1 MKSGWLG
8 GMATVLIVGAL
19 VSSTQGSLVI
29 NGRDITLH
37 PAARSEGD
45 SIWVPVLA
53 FAPLIGIE
61 PLERDG
67 RLALRWNGGC
77 GELADGESREISS
90 VAYASLDGLV
100 SRVGGSVRR
109 AGDDVIVDV
118 SVAQLT
124 ELVAGGEELTVRLD
138 RFAPTLVTRSNGV
151 DVVRF
156 VNCRTDVGETTVVFG
171 PGDVGRA
178 TLVATEGSTCEVRVA
193 FLEEA
198 ALAVRRVET
207 DGAYSVILV
216 PSEASSIVSTTALGN
231 GLSLFEGDVAVGEAS
246 ATVVYVRADAWRSR
260 LDVRPVLPITGSG
273 TQAPVDE
280 AMAAAGASVAI
291 SSRSGVEVG
300 LVVIGGVPFSLDGD
314 ASTALGF
321 DILGSLVALAP
332 EVAAFAATTSARIAL
347 DGVGRPVGYD
357 ELIGFPPGYAGSIA
371 RGFPDGFCVVR
382 IRDGIVVS
390 ILDEPYV
397 VADPSAALLVA
408 AGAARAR
415 LAGLAL
421 GDHVDLVCEVGPER
435 NFIEDALSI
444 DGLLLW
450 DGQPLP
456 ASSGSATRW
465 SVAGSDWQGGFFFLS
480 VSGDGE
486 LSSGDVLSLLALLPA
501 PARDVAVLER
511 GGAAALALSVGSFR
525 GRWGSDTAVSVSLG
539 AILK

>member
-8 GMATVLIVGAL
+8 GMAVVLIVGAL
-19 VSSTQGSLVI
+19 VSSAEGSLVI
-29 NGRDITLH
+29 NGRVIPLH
-37 PAARSEGD
+37 PAPRSEGD
-45 SIWVPVLA
+45 STWVPVLV
-53 FAPLIGIE
+53 FAPLVGIE

-67 RLALRWNGGC
+67 RLTLRWNGGC
-77 GELADGESREISS
+77 GELAAGELREISS
-90 VAYASLDGLV
+90 VAYTSLDGLV
-100 SRVGGSVRR
+100 RRVGGAVRR
-109 AGDDVIVDV
+109 TGDDVIVDV
-118 SVAQLT
+118 PVAQLI
-124 ELVAGGEELTVRLD
+124 ELVAGGEELAVRLD
-138 RFAPTLVTRSNGV
+138 GFAPTFVTRSNGV

-156 VNCRTDVGETTVVFG
+156 ANCRTDVGETTVVFG

-207 DGAYSVILV
+207 DGAYSVILA
-216 PSEASSIVSTTALGN
+216 PSEVSSIVFTTALGD
-231 GLSLFEGDVAVGEAS
+231 GLSLFEGDVAVGEAL
-246 ATVVYVRADAWRSR
+246 ATVAYVWADAWRGR

-291 SSRSGVEVG
+291 SSRSGGEVG

-314 ASTALGF
+314 ASAALGF

-357 ELIGFPPGYAGSIA
+357 ELIGFPPGYAGNIA

-397 VADPSAALLVA
+397 IADPSAALLVA
-408 AGAARAR
+408 AGASRAR

-421 GDHVDLVCEVGPER
+421 GDRVDLVCEVGSER
-435 NFIEDALSI
+435 DFIEDALSI
-444 DGLLLW
+444 SSFSAFRVMATCRVTTFSRFSPCFPHRRAMLRCSNAV
-450 DGQPLP
+450 GQR
-456 ASSGSATRW
+456 RW
-465 SVAGSDWQGGFFFLS
+465 H
-480 VSGDGE
+480 
-486 LSSGDVLSLLALLPA
+486 
-501 PARDVAVLER
+501 
-511 GGAAALALSVGSFR
+511 
-525 GRWGSDTAVSVSLG
+525 
-539 AILK
+539 